1 MLTCC
6 NNSTFQYIQRFADMR
21 KYYQKLFNPTN
32 IASNNINS
40 TLKLKRKFVW
50 CDVKMK
56 SKYYLKFSTNVF
68 MIES

>member
-21 KYYQKLFNPTN
+21 KYYQKLFNPFN

-40 TLKLKRKFVW
+40 TLKLKRNLF
-50 CDVKMK
+50 DVM
-56 SKYYLKFSTNVF
+56 
-68 MIES
+68 